1 MKQRIVTGV
10 LGGGLF
16 LAVLAVGGWPYALMV
31 TVLAT
36 IGYVEFCRM
45 KGIRWSRPQA
55 WAGFATLWL
64 ILLTGL
70 SEQAY
75 LPIGGI
81 LEHPTNILAGMIL
94 FFLWMVASRNH
105 FTIGELA
112 YLFLG
117 SLYIGYGFSYM
128 IQARLITDGL
138 AWSLLA
144 VLVTFASD
152 TGAYFIGKRLGN
164 RKLWPS
170 ISPNK
175 TVEGSL
181 GGILASL
188 LVSVAVA
195 LIFPQLGTV
204 AFVVAVGLLIGV
216 AGQFGDLIESAIKRS
231 AGVKDSGALLPGH
244 GGVLDR
250 FDSLLLVFPVLH
262 LAQLI

>member
-16 LAVLAVGGWPYALMV
+16 LGVLWSGGWMYTLMLSA
-31 TVLAT
+31 LAT

-45 KGIRWSRPQA
+45 KAISWNRPQA
-55 WAGFATLWL
+55 WVGFVTLWL
-64 ILLTGL
+64 ILMTGPSDQGYL
-70 SEQAY
+70 SS
-75 LPIGGI
+75 GGI
-81 LEHPTNILAGMIL
+81 LEHPNNILIGLIL
-94 FFLWMVASRNH
+94 FFLLMVASRNRL
-105 FTIGELA
+105 TIGELA
-112 YLFLG
+112 YLLLG

-152 TGAYFIGKRLGN
+152 TGAYFVGRRLGN

-170 ISPNK
+170 VSPNK
-175 TVEGSL
+175 TVEGSV
-181 GGILASL
+181 GGMLASL
-188 LVSVAVA
+188 LVSAIIA
-195 LIFPQLGTV
+195 FIFPELGTFF
-204 AFVVAVGLLIGV
+204 AVVAIGLLISV

-231 AGVKDSGALLPGH
+231 AGVKDSGTLLPGH

-250 FDSLLLVFPVLH
+250 FDSLLVVFPILH
-262 LAQLI
+262 LTQLI